1 MYHIQ
6 SRLTKI
12 GPLLIGQSSLP
23 LRTLLIGDEGT
34 LHKAHTRIRG
44 MFSGNKPKTLKKSN
58 KPSL

>member
-12 GPLLIGQSSLP
+12 GPQTSLP
-23 LRTLLIGDEGT
+23 QRTLLIGDKGT
-34 LHKAHTRIRG
+34 LHKAHTRNRG